1 MDSRIENKRNMN
13 QNIKRAAK
21 LQVLK
26 PNKRNKNR
34 KKWKN
39 KIIYDHG
46 LKTMILYIFK
56 EVFKP

>member
-21 LQVLK
+21 LQALK
-26 PNKRNKNR
+26 PNKKNKFR

-39 KIIYDHG
+39 KIIYDHD
-46 LKTMILYIFK
+46 LKQ
-56 EVFKP
+56 